1 MPVNPDVRGDAI
13 EVTGGKIIVEMGG
26 NFLLIV

>member
-1 MPVNPDVRGDAI
+1 MPVNPDVRSDAI

-26 NFLLIV
+26 HFPLVV